1 MQEGEGAL
9 RPGGEEEDAG
19 QIKEN
24 PAAET
29 AKETAAEKPAAAE
42 TEQKTAEKS
51 REKPAAALETKEEK
65 ADNGKRL
72 PPKQEL

>member
-1 MQEGEGAL
+1 M

-24 PAAET
+24 PAAAVAAET

-51 REKPAAALETKEEK
+51 KEKPAAALETKEEK
-65 ADNGKRL
+65 ADNGKSL

>member
-1 MQEGEGAL
+1 M

-24 PAAET
+24 PAAAAEI

-51 REKPAAALETKEEK
+51 KEKPAAALETKEEK